1 MPTTRRRIGRNRRDE
16 IELAVDFFGLP
27 GLLDGVSTLADFMT
41 ENELREF
48 FKRNQAEI
56 ERRFS
61 ERYPG
66 RTPAFYDLERAGLAA
81 TWRGSDHANNHI

>member
-1 MPTTRRRIGRNRRDE
+1 
-16 IELAVDFFGLP
+16 LAVDFLSFR

-41 ENELREF
+41 ENDFREF
-48 FKRNQAEI
+48 CRKNRLEI

-66 RTPAFYDLERAGLAA
+66 RTPAFYDLERAGLT
-81 TWRGSDHANNHI
+81 TWAGRAHSPQ